1 MIFCLTFCPRANTVS
16 FKGSIRFRLRN
27 LNKINCRNCCM
38 LSTPR
43 HSLRAVSVSEV
54 SDALLLFLLTSY
66 IRHCM
71 FCIIAP
77 GVISSYGNKLKVWH
91 SILMLSAC
99 FCHGYE
105 KRNKVYSFYTVTIQ
119 KLSSPML
126 ISFSCMV
133 NYITREFHF
142 AVFSEII
149 LVQVLLSE
157 ITR

>member
-16 FKGSIRFRLRN
+16 FEGSIRFQLRN

-54 SDALLLFLLTSY
+54 SDPFFSFSSPLIFV
-66 IRHCM
+66 IVC

-77 GVISSYGNKLKVWH
+77 GVISSYGNQLKVWH

-105 KRNKVYSFYTVTIQ
+105 KRNKVYSVYTVTIQ

-126 ISFSCMV
+126 ISFACMV